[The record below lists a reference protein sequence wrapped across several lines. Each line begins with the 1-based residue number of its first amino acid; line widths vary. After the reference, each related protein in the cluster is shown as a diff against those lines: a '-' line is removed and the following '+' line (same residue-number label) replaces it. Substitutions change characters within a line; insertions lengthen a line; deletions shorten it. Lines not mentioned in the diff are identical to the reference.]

1 MATGKPK
8 AIVRN
13 CSQDSERHNSS
24 SEEECREFKN
34 KNKYKTPLPLLLSL
48 GEGLSAIHSCRTA
61 QAPRGDQA
69 AADDDW
75 ASKPAARPIRCL
87 GSETIHERAARRR
100 VWAAP
105 GCGRFLWSHTLPPGP
120 SALAWC
126 RASPSQERPQPEAA
140 EHAGPF
146 ESLPGQGRAAE
157 PSASGAVAM
166 KSFFLLIG
174 VMCFQFPSTL

>member
-105 GCGRFLWSHTLPPGP
+105 GCGRFLWSHTLPPGLRP
-120 SALAWC
+120 WPGAG
-126 RASPSQERPQPEAA
+126 RVPRRKDPSQRLQNMQDLLKVCPDR
-140 EHAGPF
+140 AGLQ
-146 ESLPGQGRAAE
+146 SLLLQGLW
-157 PSASGAVAM
+157 P
-166 KSFFLLIG
+166 
-174 VMCFQFPSTL
+174 